1 MKKTYAEKVLEIVNK
16 AWQTVKPYAIMLDD
30 QKKFSDA
37 TIHEMAEKVEHFAT
51 DNHIQDTVR
60 ETGCLDAEINSVC
73 GCLMTVISGLA
84 ARKGL
89 TAQPPEP
96 ERIPGQMDML
106 NLAGENHG

>member
-30 QKKFSDA
+30 QKKFGDA
-37 TIHEMAEKVEHFAT
+37 TIHEMAEKAEHFAT

-60 ETGCLDAEINSVC
+60 ETGCLDAEINGVC
-73 GCLMTVISGLA
+73 GCLMTIVSGLA

-89 TAQPPEP
+89 AVQPPEP
-96 ERIPGQMDML
+96 EQIPGQTDML